1 MQILGKTKAVV
12 IGLSLFSVCNSFA
25 KMTGTYGDFEY
36 VFSGM
41 FKPEMFYGR
50 NFSLL
55 NNNNKWDKVWF
66 MRHTIDLSL
75 GIGYGKQ
82 TYCDSVLDFF
92 MTIRD
97 RGIWGNPTSIAFT
110 TDAEVKLTDALLP
123 GHRHAIPR
131 HIFWIREIWTLFSL
145 NNFLGL
151 ALDYQHTLKLGS
163 FSFQL
168 GRGISLG
175 DAYAVG
181 PEFLGFYS
189 DSLVD
194 QYAFG
199 ALLSGTFVPR
209 VLTYDLYAAI
219 LQNLSSTLIDTG
231 SRIFGQQYGRVAD
244 PARGY
249 GKINYVIAGRLGWDP
264 INDEKYGRLHF
275 EPYALY
281 NNDPEQTVDFR
292 ADSFSKLGTIGFST
306 EYYGGIFEF
315 GFDTARN
322 LGFQGVKGW
331 DTNQVSEENRN
342 GNVVLS
348 NTQVLDASGNK
359 VLFTRS
365 SSPQQK
371 VIINAPQGEEF
382 NGDPLGSSPDTTAFG
397 LKNSTT
403 RFRDPYNNHYHG
415 WMFVADA
422 AVWVYKKDLKL
433 AVEGGIASGDDDPNF
448 ETVDSIFDG
457 FVPLQSPY
465 CGNRVRSAFLLGG
478 AGKLKRELSVPID
491 TIPSPENFGTTT
503 TEFTNIIYGGMS
515 LKWEPLNRSHKF
527 KVFPNL
533 LVYWQ
538 DRASR
543 KFDVMTRKELNERS
557 HRFLGSEI
565 NIFMDYFIFTDMK
578 VFFVGSV
585 FVPGTHYRD
594 VRGRPLDPRQ
604 VAALN
609 VLDTTGFDD
618 ELVPNLGT
626 DTAYTINLGLE
637 FRF

>member
-12 IGLSLFSVCNSFA
+12 IGLSLLSIFNSFA

-41 FKPEMFYGR
+41 FKPEMFYGK

-75 GIGYGKQ
+75 GIGYGKK

-92 MTIRD
+92 MTVRN
-97 RGIWGNPTSIAFT
+97 RGIWGNPTTIAFT
-110 TDAEVKLTDALLP
+110 AEADVKLLDAVAQP
-123 GHRHAIPR
+123 HRHGFPR
-131 HIFWIREIWTLFSL
+131 HIFWIREIWSLFSI
-145 NNFLGL
+145 NNFLGV

-168 GRGISLG
+168 GRGIALG
-175 DAYAVG
+175 DAYAAG

-199 ALLSGTFVPR
+199 ALLSGTFVPDI
-209 VLTYDLYAAI
+209 LTYDLYAAL
-219 LQNLSSTLIDTG
+219 LQNNSSTLGDTG
-231 SRIFGQQYGRVAD
+231 ARILGQQFGRIAD

-249 GKINYVIAGRLGWDP
+249 GKINYVIAGRLGWDAFS
-264 INDEKYGRLHF
+264 DEKYGRVHL

-281 NNDPEQTVDFR
+281 NNDPEQTVDFK
-292 ADSFSKLGTIGFST
+292 ADSFSKLGTIGFAG
-306 EYYGGIFEF
+306 EYSGGLFEF

-322 LGFQGVKGW
+322 IGMQGVKGW
-331 DTNQVSEENRN
+331 DTNQVTEENR
-342 GNVVLS
+342 GGYVVLS
-348 NTQVLDASGNK
+348 NTQVVDANGNR
-359 VLFTRS
+359 VLFTKS
-365 SSPQQK
+365 SSPAQK
-371 VIINAPQGEEF
+371 LIINAPQGQEF
-382 NGDPLGSSPDTTAFG
+382 NGEPLSPDPTNLNLT
-397 LKNSTT
+397 NSSM
-403 RFRDPYNNHYHG
+403 RYRNPYSNAYHG

-422 AVWVYKKDLKL
+422 AVWVYKRDLKL
-433 AVEGGIASGDDDPNF
+433 CMEGGIASGDDDPNF
-448 ETVDSIFDG
+448 ETKDSIFDG
-457 FVPLQSPY
+457 FIPLQSVY

-503 TEFTNIIYGGMS
+503 TEFTNIIYGGVAV
-515 LKWEPLNRSHKF
+515 KWEPQNRAKKF
-527 KVFPNL
+527 KVYPNL

-538 DRASR
+538 DFPSR
-543 KFDVMTRKELNERS
+543 KFDVTTKKELMDRS

-565 NIFMDYFIFTDMK
+565 NIFFDYYIFTDMK

-594 VRGRPLDPRQ
+594 QIGRPLSPGQ

-609 VLDTTGFDD
+609 VLDTTGDD
-618 ELVPNLGT
+618 DVLVPNLGT